1 MVEVVINKR
10 SYHFNTEWEDITI
23 QEAINLRVLLDN
35 IPEKLKA
42 VYDCYVTKET
52 KKNKEE
58 LGKKLEAALM
68 EITKEEEIR
77 EFPEFYG
84 EVIMMLSD
92 IPKSVIK
99 RVLWR
104 ERVRIYDRMCLQI
117 VISLLW
123 EPKHIKPVKSIQL
136 GKEILFGPE
145 DKKIL
150 DEVRPMGH
158 SQSVTFTESTD
169 LELFSEEMKGGKY
182 SVWPNIISIVYRP
195 EGEEYDEDKSLKRAE
210 KLKELDMKT
219 AWGVFFYLK
228 EHVNSLTKNIQILEA
243 LHKVAQLESQL
254 SQAGSTSSDG

>member
-10 SYHFNTEWEDITI
+10 SYHFNTEWGDITI
-23 QEAINLRVLLDN
+23 QEAINLRILLDD

-42 VYDCYVTKET
+42 VYDCYASKET
-52 KKNKEE
+52 KKNKEQ
-58 LGKKLEAALM
+58 LQKRLDTALM

-104 ERVRIYDRMCLQI
+104 ERTRIYDSMCLQI

-123 EPKHIKPVKSIQL
+123 EPKHITSVKSIQL
-136 GKEILFGPE
+136 GSEVLLGPE

-158 SQSVTFTESTD
+158 SQSVIFTESTD

-195 EGEEYDEDKSLKRAE
+195 EGEEYDEDKSLERAE
-210 KLKELDMKT
+210 KLKTLDMKT

-228 EHVNSLTKNIQILEA
+228 GHVSSSMKSIQILEA
-243 LHKVAQLESQL
+243 LRKVAHLERQL